1 MSRPSIS
8 QPESASR
15 QHWYLLGW
23 AAALL
28 IPLGLGV
35 GLSACLHQSSL
46 SEQPI
51 DRAALVARHHPSV
64 QTLDPLS
71 PFSLGNGEFAFT
83 ADITGLQTF
92 PGSYEAGIPLATQS
106 HWGWHSE
113 VNAEG
118 YELSDTF
125 QRYDTDGRPV
135 TYAADMDSP
144 AGQWLRAN
152 PHRLHLGQIGLAM
165 TTRDGAAVAP
175 EQLTDV
181 EQALDL
187 WRGVLDSRF
196 ALEQTPVSVRTAVHP
211 SLDQVAARIQSPL
224 LASGQVQ
231 VKLAFPYGSQ
241 SWGTPTADWSQPER
255 HSTLVFEQGPQ
266 HLLLRRRLD
275 DADYFVRVSWEG
287 EATVRQSERHEF
299 RFATSQS
306 ELALTVQF
314 SKAPP
319 AADNADVKQTL
330 AASADHWSAFWRSG
344 GALDLSG
351 TDDPRAQELER
362 RAVLSRY
369 LTAIQTAGSLPP
381 AETGLTGNSWFG
393 KFHLEMHW
401 WHGVHYVLWDRPE
414 LFEKSL
420 PWYQTALAAA
430 QEKAQ
435 RQGYEGARWP
445 KMVGPDGRE
454 SPSSIGVFLIW
465 QQPHPIYYAELLYQH
480 YGQDPAV
487 LERYREMVFETA
499 AFMADYPIWEPEQQ
513 RYRLGPPL
521 IPGQE
526 IYPPSEAFNPTFELA
541 YWRYGLSVA
550 QQWRERL
557 GLERQ
562 AKWDEVLNK
571 LSAYPV
577 NNGLYQNSENA
588 MNTFEDPK
596 HRRDHPTMLGA
607 YGMLPGEGIDKDAM
621 GDTLDAVLASWNWS
635 HTWGWDYP
643 MVAMSAA
650 RLGRPEQAVDAL
662 LMDVQKN
669 RYLNNGHNYQDER
682 LTLYL
687 PGNGG
692 LLTALAMMAAGWE
705 GAPDRPAPGFPKDWN
720 VRYEQLHPLP

>member
-1 MSRPSIS
+1 MSQLTPSCRRIS
-8 QPESASR
+8 IHGRMTGVTLLLALTFGLLACQHQPS
-15 QHWYLLGW
+15 
-23 AAALL
+23 
-28 IPLGLGV
+28 
-35 GLSACLHQSSL
+35 QSSL
-46 SEQPI
+46 DQPI
-51 DRAALVARHHPSV
+51 NRHALVARHHPTV
-64 QTLDPLS
+64 RELDPLS
-71 PFSLGNGEFAFT
+71 PFTLGNGEFAFT
-83 ADITGLQTF
+83 ADVTGLQTF
-92 PGSYEAGIPLATQS
+92 PADYQVGIPLATQS

-113 VNAEG
+113 ANTEG

-125 QRYDTDGRPV
+125 QHYDTDGRSV
-135 TYAADMDSP
+135 SYAADMESP

-165 TTRDGAAVAP
+165 TTREGESVTPD
-175 EQLTDV
+175 QLTAID
-181 EQALDL
+181 QKLDL
-187 WRGVLDSRF
+187 WQGVLESRF
-196 ALEQTPVSVRTAVHP
+196 ELEQTAVSVQTAVHP
-211 SLDQVAARIQSPL
+211 SVDQVAARIQSPL

-231 VKLAFPYGSQ
+231 VSLNFPYGSQ
-241 SWGTPTADWSQPER
+241 NWGTPNADWSQPER
-255 HSTLVFEQGPQ
+255 HSTLVFEQGPRY
-266 HLLLRRRLD
+266 LLLRRRLD
-275 DADYFVRVSWEG
+275 EAEYFVRVSWEG
-287 EATVRQSERHEF
+287 EVTVTQPERHEF
-299 RFATSQS
+299 LLATSQR
-306 ELALTVQF
+306 ELAVTVQF
-314 SKAPP
+314 SEAPP
-319 AADNADVKQTL
+319 RAESANVKQTL
-330 AASADHWSAFWRSG
+330 AASARHWPAFWQSG
-344 GALDLSG
+344 GALDLSE
-351 TDDPRAQELER
+351 TDDPRARELER

-369 LTAIQTAGSLPP
+369 LTAIQTSGSLPP

-401 WHGVHYVLWDRPE
+401 WHGVHYVLWDRPD

-430 QEKAQ
+430 KKKAR

-445 KMVGPDGRE
+445 KMVGPEGRE

-480 YGQDPAV
+480 HDQDPA
-487 LERYREMVFETA
+487 LLQQYRDIVFETA
-499 AFMADYPIWEPEQQ
+499 AFMADYPIWEPEKQ

-526 IYPPSEAFNPTFELA
+526 IYPPEEAFNPTFELA
-541 YWRYGLSVA
+541 YWRYGLTVA

-562 AKWDEVLNK
+562 GKWDEVLSK
-571 LSAYPV
+571 LSDYPLSD
-577 NNGLYQNSENA
+577 GLYQNSENA
-588 MNTFEDPK
+588 LGTFEDAK

-607 YGMLPGEGIDKDAM
+607 YGMLPGAGIDKNAM
-621 GDTLDAVLASWNWS
+621 GNTLDAVLASWNWG

-705 GAPDRPAPGFPKDWN
+705 GAPERPAPGFPKDWI
-720 VRYEQLHPLP
+720 VRHEQLHPLP